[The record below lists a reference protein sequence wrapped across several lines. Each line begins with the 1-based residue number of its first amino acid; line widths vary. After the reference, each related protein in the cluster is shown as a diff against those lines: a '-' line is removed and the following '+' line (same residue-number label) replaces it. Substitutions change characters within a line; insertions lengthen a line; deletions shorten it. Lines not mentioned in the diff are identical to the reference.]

1 MADII
6 RLLPDH
12 VANQIA
18 AGEVVQRPASVVK
31 ELLENAIDAGAS
43 VIQLVL
49 KDAGRTLIQVTDNGT
64 GMSETDARLSFER
77 HATSKIGS
85 AEDLFSIHTLGFR
98 GEALASIASV
108 AQVEVRT
115 RRQSDELGI
124 AILIEGSRFI
134 SQTPV
139 NIAPGTTFAIK
150 NLFFNIPA
158 RRNFLKNDAVEMR
171 HCIEE
176 FERVVLV
183 HPQIEFSLE
192 HNGKVVFHLPVSSL
206 RHRVVN
212 VFGAAL
218 HPRLVP
224 IEQESD
230 IVSVSGFIGKPE
242 FARKTR
248 GEQYFFVND
257 RYVKMPYLAHAVE
270 SAYQELIPEKSYPSY
285 FIYLQVDPASLDV
298 NIHPTK
304 TEVKMIDEGHI
315 YAILK
320 ATVRKSLGEFN
331 LMPSLDFDREAIFD
345 IPEPDPDNPPSQPA
359 IRVNP
364 EYNPFTNP
372 NPGQSPSPMTGFSGR
387 TSPAGWEKLFPSRDF
402 ERLPNDLPP
411 AGDLLPSEPVVE
423 NKVYFS
429 EGSEKPFVQLMG
441 RYLLTTLRNGL
452 LLVDQQRAH
461 ERILYERFLSQL
473 QGSQSSSQQLLF
485 PLTFYFQPSDAEL
498 LKSLMPELRKIGFD
512 IESAGQNNFAVN
524 GLPAGFRE
532 NDAGELLEQLVSDL
546 RQSQGANPESHL
558 IEMAAALARNQAV
571 RNGTLFSA
579 EEIKN
584 IFDSLFAC
592 NVPHVSP
599 DGRLTLKM
607 LNADD
612 LDKLLK

>member
-31 ELLENAIDAGAS
+31 ELMENAIDAGAT
-43 VIQLVL
+43 VVQLVL
-49 KDAGRTLIQVTDNGT
+49 KDAGRTLIQVTDNGV

-85 AEDLFSIHTLGFR
+85 ADDLFAIHTLGFR

-108 AQVEVRT
+108 AQVELLT
-115 RRQSDELGI
+115 RRADDELGI
-124 AILIEGSRFI
+124 AILIEGSRFVD
-134 SQTPV
+134 QHQV
-139 NIAPGTTFAIK
+139 NIAVGTTFAIK

-176 FERVVLV
+176 FERVALV

-192 HNGKVVFHLPVSSL
+192 HNGKPVFHLPVTNL
-206 RHRVVN
+206 RQRIVN
-212 VFGAAL
+212 VFGASL

-224 IEQESD
+224 VDQSSN
-230 IVSVSGFIGKPE
+230 IVAVTGFVGKPE

-248 GEQYFFVND
+248 GEQYFFVNG
-257 RYVKMPYLAHAVE
+257 RFVRIPYFAHAVE
-270 SAYQELIPEKSYPSY
+270 SAYQELIPEKSFPSY
-285 FIYLQVDPASLDV
+285 FIYLQVDPASIDV

-304 TEVKMIDEGHI
+304 TEVKLLDEYHI

-320 ATVRKSLGEFN
+320 ASVRKSLGEFN

-345 IPEPDPDNPPSQPA
+345 IPEPDPNHPPVQPV

-364 EYNPFTNP
+364 DYNPFTNP
-372 NPGQSPSPMTGFSGR
+372 NPGATQFPSSFHRAGP
-387 TSPAGWEKLFPSRDF
+387 SPAGWQKLFPSRSFDQPSP
-402 ERLPNDLPP
+402 E
-411 AGDLLPSEPVVE
+411 AGDGVAVNGEPATE
-423 NKVYFS
+423 NRVFLTAD
-429 EGSEKPFVQLMG
+429 SEKPIMQLMG

-461 ERILYERFLSQL
+461 ERILYERYLSQL
-473 QGSQSSSQQLLF
+473 QGNQSSSQQLLF
-485 PLTFYFQPSDAEL
+485 PLTLYFQPSDGEL
-498 LKSLMPELRKIGFD
+498 LRHLIPSLRKIGFD
-512 IESAGQNNFAVN
+512 MAVMGQNNFVIN

-532 NDAGELLEQLVSDL
+532 ADAGGLLEQLVNDL
-546 RQSQGANPESHL
+546 RQAPGSSPDSHL
-558 IEMAAALARNQAV
+558 IDMAIALARNQAV
-571 RNGTLFSA
+571 KSGTLLSA
-579 EEIKN
+579 DEAKN
-584 IFDSLFAC
+584 IIDSLFAC
-592 NVPHVSP
+592 EMPHVGP
-599 DGRLTLKM
+599 DGRPTLKV
-607 LNADD
+607 LSPDD
-612 LDKLLK
+612 LDKLLR